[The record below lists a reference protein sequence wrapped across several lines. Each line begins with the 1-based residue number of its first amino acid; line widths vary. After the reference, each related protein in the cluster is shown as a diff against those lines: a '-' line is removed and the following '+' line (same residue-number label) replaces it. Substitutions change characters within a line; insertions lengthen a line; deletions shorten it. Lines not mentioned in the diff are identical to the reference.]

1 MLPGAKS
8 SRHKKPRFSEPEVTL
23 RLDRKVALITG
34 AGSGIGR
41 AIALRFAQEGADVVV
56 VDWKPEAGKET
67 VRMVQAEGGNALY
80 VEADVS
86 QEADAKNMVEAA
98 VAAYGRLDILCNNA
112 AIQVFGTIPD
122 TPGADWH
129 KVMDVNLKS
138 VYLGCK
144 YAIPQMIA
152 QGGGSVVNTSSILGL
167 VGDPDLPAY
176 GATKGGIL
184 AMTAAMAQAHGKQNV
199 RVNSICPGDVA
210 TPLVLE
216 YFDQFSDPEE
226 ARNRVAS
233 EYALGR
239 IAEPEEIANVALF
252 LASDESS
259 FVTGT
264 YIVVDG
270 GLTHKCY

>member
-1 MLPGAKS
+1 M
-8 SRHKKPRFSEPEVTL
+8 
-23 RLDRKVALITG
+23 RLKDKVAVVTG

-41 AIALRFAQEGADVVV
+41 ASALRFAQEGARVVV
-56 VDWKPEAGKET
+56 VDWKPEGGRET
-67 VRMVQAEGGNALY
+67 VARIKAQGGVAIF

-86 QEADAKNMVEAA
+86 RDEDVRRAIETA
-98 VAAYGRLDILCNNA
+98 VNTYGGLHILLNNA
-112 AIQVFGTIPD
+112 AIQVFGTLPN
-122 TPGADWH
+122 TSEADWYR
-129 KVMDVNLKS
+129 VMDVNLKG

-144 YAIPQMIA
+144 YAIPHMIA
-152 QGGGSVVNTSSILGL
+152 RGGGSIINMSSALGL

-184 AMTAAMAQAHGKQNV
+184 AMTRAVAQAHGRQGI
-199 RVNSICPGDVA
+199 RVNSICPGDVE
-210 TPLVLE
+210 TPILAE
-216 YFDQFSDPEE
+216 YFEHQPDPQE
-226 ARNRVAS
+226 ARRRVAA

-239 IAEPEEIANVALF
+239 IAQPEEVANVALF

-270 GLTHKCY
+270 GLTSKCY